1 MKQMCFYYTFKVFT
15 EWNSRQSSSM
25 IDIPCDNFVKFFEK
39 RTSIAYLKGLW
50 LLLADISIIKLIIEE
65 FQ

>member
-25 IDIPCDNFVKFFEK
+25 IDLPCNNFVEFNEN
-39 RTSIAYLKGLW
+39 RTYVAYLKGLW
-50 LLLADISIIKLIIEE
+50 LLLVDISIIKLIIEE

>member
-25 IDIPCDNFVKFFEK
+25 IDIPCYIFVEFEN

>member
-1 MKQMCFYYTFKVFT
+1 MKQICFYYTFKVFT

-25 IDIPCDNFVKFFEK
+25 IDIPCNNFVEFEN
-39 RTSIAYLKGLW
+39 RTSITYLKGLW
-50 LLLADISIIKLIIEE
+50 LLLADITIIKLIIEE